1 VTLCEARMANGYEA
15 SPAAQVTWERVRGL
29 LSVYYAAG
37 MQGFGR
43 SSWRQS
49 LGARVQCSI
58 DALGLL
64 HLVLS
69 ADAAM
74 TALRKCDVKAYT
86 LAMKDIEEPGRP
98 YHDARGLGTADRLG
112 LTIPEAK
119 GLFERAK
126 ACVWSQLEEEPAC
139 SGCSRGHGS
148 IPHLTGGMDSGG
160 SCHVRD
166 LQRGQSTG

>member
-1 VTLCEARMANGYEA
+1 MANGYEA

-86 LAMKDIEEPGRP
+86 LAMKDNQLFLNGRP
-98 YHDARGLGTADRLG
+98 TPYAPAAADYGATVASSLR
-112 LTIPEAK
+112 PH
-119 GLFERAK
+119 RNR
-126 ACVWSQLEEEPAC
+126 
-139 SGCSRGHGS
+139 SRGRRR
-148 IPHLTGGMDSGG
+148 T
-160 SCHVRD
+160 
-166 LQRGQSTG
+166 